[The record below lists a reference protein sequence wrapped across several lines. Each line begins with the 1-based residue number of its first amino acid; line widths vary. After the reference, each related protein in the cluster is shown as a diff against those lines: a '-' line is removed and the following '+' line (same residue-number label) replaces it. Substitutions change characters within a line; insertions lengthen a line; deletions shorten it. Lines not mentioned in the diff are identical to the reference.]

1 MSEIAKTLAALQKAA
16 KPKEPKNGE
25 GKDATIQTEVLFSK
39 DTQKVIIPEGM
50 SKLDAAKDLI
60 NQHENEEQVMAFQYI
75 FEGWDWKDALR
86 AFRAVTE
93 EKFGWIKGKTTWS
106 STPTEI
112 SIVTGFKRGVKQMEN
127 AFYGK
132 VYFPAWEDA
141 DGLINVTD
149 DGRTYIKVDARRKYG
164 PAIQTFFKECEQF
177 LTNNSIYR
185 NKPVVVTWGKWMD
198 LEITELKPN
207 DKIVLN
213 PRERVTIDNLIVD
226 QFDEPGKRCYLFTGS
241 YGNGK
246 SETAMLIAE
255 AALKA
260 GLSFFYLKS
269 TKAFGKCLAFA
280 KRYEPAIVFV
290 EDIDE
295 IASGEQRDSAMN
307 EILNT
312 LDGVETKGRNLT
324 VIFTTNHEKRIN
336 KALRRP
342 GRIDLIVNFENPL
355 PKTQELIMRKFF
367 DVLHGG
373 DTLDYEMIVPALPN
387 VQAAVIAEMSKRAVK
402 MARKHND
409 QITTERVMAAI
420 ASMEYQIAFMNED
433 TEVADPVAKAYD
445 VIREYESGER
455 EFKK

>member
-1 MSEIAKTLAALQKAA
+1 MSELVKTLNRLQKAA
-16 KPKEPKNGE
+16 QPKKEVGD
-25 GKDATIQTEVLFSK
+25 GKDATIQTDVIFSK
-39 DTQKVIIPEGM
+39 ETQKVIIPEGM
-50 SKLDAAKDLI
+50 SKLEAAKDLI
-60 NQHENEEQVMAFQYI
+60 NQHENEEQVMKFQYI

-93 EKFGWIKGKTTWS
+93 ERFGWIKGKTTWR

-112 SIVTGFKRGVKQMEN
+112 SIVTGYKRGVKQMEN
-127 AFYGK
+127 AFYGM
-132 VYFPAWEDA
+132 VFFPAWDEA
-141 DGLINVTD
+141 EGTLGVTD
-149 DGRTYIKVDARRKYG
+149 DGRVYLTVDAKRKYG
-164 PAIQTFFKECEQF
+164 QVIQTFFKECEQY
-177 LTNNSIYR
+177 LTNNSIYK
-185 NKPVVVTWGKWMD
+185 NKPVVVTWGRWMD

-213 PRERVTIDNLIVD
+213 DRERVTIDNLIID

-246 SETAMLIAE
+246 SETAMLIAD
-255 AALKA
+255 AALKH

-269 TKAFGKCLAFA
+269 TKAFGKCLSFA

-295 IASGEQRDSAMN
+295 IASGEQRDTAMN

-342 GRIDLIVNFENPL
+342 GRIDLIVNFENPY
-355 PKTQELIMRKFF
+355 PKTQENIMRKFF
-367 DVLHGG
+367 DTLNGG
-373 DTLDYEMIVPALPN
+373 EELDYSLIIPKVPN
-387 VQAAVIAEMSKRAVK
+387 VQAAVIAEMAKRAVK
-402 MARKHND
+402 MAKRHKD
-409 QITTERVMAAI
+409 TITTERVLAAV
-420 ASMEYQIAFMNED
+420 ASMEYQIQFMNED

-445 VIREYESGER
+445 LVAEHKRGEVG
-455 EFKK
+455 FKQ